1 MLDFLIK
8 NNYNKF
14 RIILKGVTLMT
25 KYEMQIYEI
34 VDKLTGHL
42 TADQIFSE
50 LKKSYPSVSLA
61 TVYNN
66 LNKLCEADMIRRVSM
81 EGSPDRYDRIAKH
94 DHLVCRKCGKLTD
107 ICFEDL
113 TASLKKQLGEDFLAY
128 DLKVYY
134 ICPECRRK
142 TQAASI

>member
-1 MLDFLIK
+1 M
-8 NNYNKF
+8 
-14 RIILKGVTLMT
+14 LMT
-25 KYEMQIYEI
+25 KYEKQIYEI
-34 VDKLTGHL
+34 VNKLTDHM

-66 LNKLCEADMIRRVSM
+66 LNKLCEAGLIRRVST
-81 EGSPDRYDRIAKH
+81 EGAPDRYDRTAKH
-94 DHLVCRKCGKLTD
+94 DHLVCRRCGKLTD

-113 TASLKKQLGEDFLAY
+113 TASLKKQLGGEFFTY

-134 ICPECRRK
+134 ICPECRAEEEQKEERREE
-142 TQAASI
+142 

>member
-1 MLDFLIK
+1 
-8 NNYNKF
+8 
-14 RIILKGVTLMT
+14 MT
-25 KYEMQIYEI
+25 KYEKQIYEI
-34 VDKLTGHL
+34 VNKLTGHM

-66 LNKLCEADMIRRVSM
+66 LNKLCEAGLIRRVST
-81 EGSPDRYDRIAKH
+81 EGSPDRYDRTAKH
-94 DHLVCRKCGKLTD
+94 DHLVCRRCGKLTD

-113 TASLKKQLGEDFLAY
+113 TASLKKQLGGEFFTY

-134 ICPECRRK
+134 ICPECR
-142 TQAASI
+142 AEE

>member
-1 MLDFLIK
+1 
-8 NNYNKF
+8 
-14 RIILKGVTLMT
+14 MT
-25 KYEMQIYEI
+25 KYEKQIYEI
-34 VDKLTGHL
+34 VNKLTGHM

-66 LNKLCEADMIRRVSM
+66 LNKLCEAGLIRRVST
-81 EGSPDRYDRIAKH
+81 EGSPDRYDRTAKH
-94 DHLVCRKCGKLTD
+94 DHLVCRRCGKLTD

-113 TASLKKQLGEDFLAY
+113 TASLKKQLGGEIFTY

-134 ICPECRRK
+134 ICPECRAEEEQKEERREE
-142 TQAASI
+142 